1 MLDELITSNTN
12 KGAYVITRQSA
23 FVDNGKARIET
34 YIDGSGP
41 ALVVLPSYGR
51 DGGEDYDRF
60 AAEIARSGFS
70 VLRPQPRGIG
80 KSTGPMTDVSMQD
93 QVDDVAT
100 AIHELAGGKATILG
114 HAYGHFV
121 AKALACSH
129 PDAVHGVILAAA
141 QASKFPDAVG
151 NTPGIAGNLSEPES
165 VRLSALTFAFFAP
178 PNDARIWL
186 EGWYPET
193 LHMQMASVTKI
204 NTHDFWSAGKGP
216 VLEIIAES
224 DPFKP
229 YSYWREFRDQFGSRI
244 TTRVITDASHAL
256 FPEQPDSIAGAVLS
270 WLQCK
275 TS

>member
-1 MLDELITSNTN
+1 VNAR
-12 KGAYVITRQSA
+12 KSA

-34 YIDGSGP
+34 YIEGSGP

-51 DGGEDYDRF
+51 DGGEDYDAF
-60 AAEIARSGFS
+60 AAAIARGGFS

-93 QVDDVAT
+93 QMDDVAA

-121 AKALACSH
+121 AKALACSY
-129 PDAVHGVILAAA
+129 PDSVNGVILAAT
-141 QASKFPDAVG
+141 QASKVPDVVG
-151 NTPGIAGNLSEPES
+151 NTPGIVGNPSEPES
-165 VRLSALTFAFFAP
+165 VHLRALTFAFFAH

-193 LHMQMASVTKI
+193 LQMQMASVAK
-204 NTHDFWSAGKGP
+204 
-216 VLEIIAES
+216 IIAES

-244 TTRVITDASHAL
+244 TSRGITDASHAL
-256 FPEQPDSIAGAVLS
+256 FPEQPDSIAGAVLP
-270 WLQCK
+270 WLQCR